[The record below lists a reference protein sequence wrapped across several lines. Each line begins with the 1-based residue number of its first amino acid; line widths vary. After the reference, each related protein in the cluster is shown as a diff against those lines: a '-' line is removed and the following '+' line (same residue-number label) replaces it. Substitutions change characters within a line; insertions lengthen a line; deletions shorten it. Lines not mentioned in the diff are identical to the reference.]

1 MKKFLFFLLSV
12 FCITNL
18 FAQELVPT
26 ETDALLNVFVTNKN
40 GTPRG
45 GEVIMFKGL
54 KTKKLFKTITGA
66 DGRSALLVPKGETY
80 KIDYKFFGDSLD
92 YSTFEVPNPEGSV
105 TFDLTIEIQPPKTY
119 TLKNVL
125 FDFGKASLRK
135 ESFETLNDL
144 VEYLKL
150 KPKMTIEIGG
160 HTDNVGT
167 PESNLKLSQERAESV
182 RNYIISKGVS
192 GSRVTA
198 VGYGQS
204 VPVADNSSDEGRQK
218 NRRTEVKITKEQ

>member
-1 MKKFLFFLLSV
+1 MKISLYIFIFSV
-12 FCITNL
+12 CVSNL
-18 FAQELVPT
+18 FAQELTPT
-26 ETDALLNVFVTNKN
+26 DTDALLNVLVTNKN
-40 GTPRG
+40 GVPRG
-45 GEVIMFKGL
+45 GDIVIFKGL
-54 KTKKLFKTITGA
+54 KSKKLFKTITGP
-66 DGRSALLVPKGETY
+66 DGKSALLVPKGETY

-92 YSTFEVPNPEGSV
+92 YSTFEVPNPEGQV

-125 FDFGKASLRK
+125 FDFGKANLRK
-135 ESFETLNDL
+135 ESYETLNDL

-167 PESNLKLSQERAESV
+167 PESNQKLSQERAESV

-192 GSRVTA
+192 ASRITA

-204 VPVADNSSDEGRQK
+204 VPVADNTSDEGRQK
-218 NRRTEVKITKEQ
+218 NRRTEVKIIKE